1 MNLFLLIAAVILAL
15 FTVAAAAGRRRAV
28 RSGTPIELGRRT
40 VDRYELAYLAG
51 GPVRAAE
58 TAVALLVSSGAV
70 RLGSGGR
77 IYKVKRGPAGE
88 ESVENVV
95 INLVVGRSGRNV
107 AVLKSEVAGS
117 IAVDAI
123 RRRLAEDG
131 LVVGDGGVWRLR
143 AWARRLLV
151 TAVAAVIGAAFAGVG
166 LSVEPRSYALL
177 ALLVFG
183 GTAVAAGIMLRG
195 HRRSMAAALTPAGQ
209 EVLDA
214 ARRAANADDEATS
227 IALHGTAALRDDT
240 LRKELRRQSRRP
252 AHAGRT
258 PARRSSGGYV
268 PGGATY
274 GASSGCGGGGCGG
287 GSSSCGGGSGC
298 GGGGC
303 GGGS

>member
-15 FTVAAAAGRRRAV
+15 FAAAAAAGRWRAV
-28 RSGTPIELGRRT
+28 RGGTPIELGRRT

-51 GPVRAAE
+51 GPLRAAE
-58 TAVALLVSSGAV
+58 TAIALLVSSGAV

-107 AVLKSEVAGS
+107 TALKSEVAGS
-117 IAVDAI
+117 IAVDAV

-131 LVVGDGGVWRLR
+131 LVVGDDGVWRLR
-143 AWARRLLV
+143 AWARRLQV
-151 TAVAAVIGAAFAGVG
+151 TAVAAVMGAAFAGVG
-166 LSVEPRSYALL
+166 LSVEPGSYALL

-195 HRRSMAAALTPAGQ
+195 HRRSLAAALTPAGQ

-240 LRKELRRQSRRP
+240 LRKELRRQARRP

-258 PARRSSGGYV
+258 PARRSSTGYSG
-268 PGGATY
+268 GGAVY
-274 GASSGCGGGGCGG
+274 GGASCGNGGSAVSCGGGGGCGGGGCGG
-287 GSSSCGGGSGC
+287 GS
-298 GGGGC
+298 
-303 GGGS
+303 